1 MKLRRQ
7 AEVEM
12 ARHTERCPACKLAF
26 EALLKTSYGDVE
38 ARRTL
43 GFPSSLQGYRGSPV
57 YRTLSL
63 MLRQLQSS
71 RGHTH
76 FVLANQLAPVDYFVP
91 SRGIVF
97 EFDESQHFT
106 KQRAISLRLYPQTLR
121 FGFDVNRWIR
131 LCEELD
137 QTDSDPVYRCEQRA
151 WYDALRD
158 FAPFHAST
166 HGAVRVKKTVRV
178 YAKSLKWCDL
188 DPADSQDLEKF
199 RSVLRTRRRVATS

>member
-1 MKLRRQ
+1 
-7 AEVEM
+7 M
-12 ARHTERCPACKLAF
+12 ASHSERCPACKRAF
-26 EALLKTSYGDVE
+26 EALLKATYGDVE

-43 GFPSSLQGYRGSPV
+43 GFPSSLEGYRGSPV

-63 MLRQLQSS
+63 IHRQLQSS

-76 FVLANQLAPVDYFVP
+76 FVLARQLAPVDYFVP
-91 SRGIVF
+91 SRGIIF

-106 KQRAISLRLYPQTLR
+106 EQRAISLRLYPQHLR
-121 FGFDVNRWIR
+121 FGFDVHRWVQ

-158 FAPFHAST
+158 FAPFHSST
-166 HGAVRVKKTVRV
+166 HGAVPVKKTVRV
-178 YAKSLKWCDL
+178 HAKSVKWCDL
-188 DPADSQDLEKF
+188 NSANSSDLEAF
-199 RSVLRTRRRVATS
+199 RSALRRRTRRSLG